1 MSKEN
6 PDQTTDSIT
15 VPVDWHLHYD
25 HSTGPVVARFL
36 RGLADGRI
44 EGMRCPECGRVYLP
58 PRAYCERDFVRT
70 TEWVEVG
77 TEGVLEGFTIV
88 TQKFATLP
96 DPPYTIAFVRL
107 DGADTAL
114 VNFLR
119 MPLED
124 VEEAAMRLKIGTT
137 RARVRFHESREERIT
152 DFHYELAE
160 EQG

>member
-1 MSKEN
+1 MSEEN
-6 PDQTTDSIT
+6 PVQNAESIT
-15 VPVDWHLHYD
+15 VPVDWSLHYD

-36 RGLADGRI
+36 RGLEDGRI
-44 EGMRCPECGRVYLP
+44 EGVRCPECGLVYLP
-58 PRAYCERDFVRT
+58 PRAYCERDFVRM

-77 TEGVLEGFTIV
+77 IEGVLEGFTIV
-88 TQKFATLP
+88 TQKFGPLP

-119 MPLED
+119 MPLDD
-124 VEEAAMRLKIGTT
+124 VEEAASRLEIGAT
-137 RARVRFHESREERIT
+137 RVRVRFRDSREARIT

-160 EQG
+160 

>member
-1 MSKEN
+1 MSEVN
-6 PDQTTDSIT
+6 PIQTTESIT
-15 VPVDWHLHYD
+15 VPVDWQLHYD

-36 RGLADGRI
+36 QSLANGRI
-44 EGMRCPECGRVYLP
+44 EGTRCPKCGNVYLP

-77 TEGVLEGFTIV
+77 TEGTLEGFTIV

-96 DPPYTIAFVRL
+96 DPPYAIAFVRL

-119 MPLED
+119 MPLD
-124 VEEAAMRLKIGTT
+124 DAQQAASQLKIGVT
-137 RARVRFHESREERIT
+137 RVRARFHEPREGKIT
-152 DFHYELAE
+152 DFHYEIA
-160 EQG
+160 GSGD

>member
-1 MSKEN
+1 M
-6 PDQTTDSIT
+6 T
-15 VPVDWHLHYD
+15 VPVDWSLHYD

-36 RGLADGRI
+36 RGLEDGRI
-44 EGMRCPECGRVYLP
+44 EGVRCPECGLVYLP
-58 PRAYCERDFVRT
+58 PRAYCERDFVRA
-70 TEWVEVG
+70 TEWVGVG

-88 TQKFATLP
+88 TQKFGPLP

-119 MPLED
+119 MPLDD
-124 VEEAAMRLKIGTT
+124 VEEAASRLEIGATRV
-137 RARVRFHESREERIT
+137 RARFHDSREARIT

-160 EQG
+160 

>member
-1 MSKEN
+1 LSEEN
-6 PDQTTDSIT
+6 PAQKSESIT
-15 VPVDWHLHYD
+15 VPVDWTLHYD

-36 RGLADGRI
+36 TGLEEGRI
-44 EGMRCPECGRVYLP
+44 EGVRCPECEMVYLP

-70 TEWVEVG
+70 TDWVEVG

-88 TQKFATLP
+88 TQKFGPLP

-114 VNFLR
+114 VNFLL
-119 MPLED
+119 MPLDD
-124 VEEAAMRLKIGTT
+124 VEEAASRLEIGNT
-137 RARVRFHESREERIT
+137 RVRVRFEDSREGRIT

-160 EQG
+160 G

>member
-6 PDQTTDSIT
+6 QTQTTNSTT

-25 HSTGPVVARFL
+25 HSTGPVVGRFL

-44 EGMRCPECGRVYLP
+44 EGIRCPECGRVYLP
-58 PRAYCERDFVRT
+58 PRAYCERDFVRA

-96 DPPYTIAFVRL
+96 DPPYAIAFVRL

-137 RARVRFHESREERIT
+137 RVRVRFHESREEKIT
-152 DFHYELAE
+152 DFHYELAD
-160 EQG
+160 EQH